1 MNTLEIDIEKLE
13 PVAATCDDQSLVV
26 TLANGLT
33 LSTPTW
39 WYPRLLAAT
48 PKQRA
53 NVEFS
58 PMGVHWAEIDEDLS
72 VAGMLRGAK
81 APKAVSP
88 QIAAE

>member
-1 MNTLEIDIEKLE
+1 MHTLEIDLEKLE
-13 PVAATCDDQSLVV
+13 PVSAVCDDHSLIV

-58 PMGVHWAEIDEDLS
+58 PMGVHWEEIDEDLS
-72 VAGMLRGAK
+72 VNGILEGRKAPGAK
-81 APKAVSP
+81 MP
-88 QIAAE
+88 QVAAE